1 MEHRAEVLRSAPVGM
16 YARRSRGCEMT
27 TEQDAVLAAYRDA
40 DEWGKKFGDD
50 MIAGF
55 VRARIYQLERE
66 KKEQKTQG
74 V

>member
-1 MEHRAEVLRSAPVGM
+1 
-16 YARRSRGCEMT
+16 MT

-50 MIAGF
+50 MIVGF

-66 KKEQKTQG
+66 KKEQKKQG

>member
-1 MEHRAEVLRSAPVGM
+1 
-16 YARRSRGCEMT
+16 MT